1 MPNAF
6 RALTFSTTLKSP
18 SAQLTLNIF
27 RPIAI
32 KHAHLSSIFKV
43 FGLESEGRVSQ
54 GMFVQLMLF
63 LKANLPNLIA
73 ELRELLVAELAHL
86 AKVRRAVNNIP
97 VTLNT
102 SETHVPLN

>member
-1 MPNAF
+1 M
-6 RALTFSTTLKSP
+6 
-18 SAQLTLNIF
+18 
-27 RPIAI
+27 
-32 KHAHLSSIFKV
+32 
-43 FGLESEGRVSQ
+43 SQ

-86 AKVRRAVNNIP
+86 AKVRRAVNSIP

-102 SETHVPLN
+102 S

>member
-1 MPNAF
+1 M
-6 RALTFSTTLKSP
+6 
-18 SAQLTLNIF
+18 
-27 RPIAI
+27 
-32 KHAHLSSIFKV
+32 

-86 AKVRRAVNNIP
+86 AKVRRAVNSIP

-102 SETHVPLN
+102 S